1 MKTFT
6 IALMP
11 GDGIGIEIVPP
22 CFDLVQEAASIIGG
36 FTLEGI
42 MVEAGAAYYQKT
54 GDGFPEAHFE
64 IAKNADAILL
74 GAMGLP
80 DVRYPDGREI
90 APQLELRERLDLYA
104 GVRPVKVYPGIPSV
118 LASEK
123 YPDIDFVLVR
133 ESTEG
138 LFTFRT
144 EGTVENGVAREILQM
159 TRTGCER
166 IFDFS
171 FRLARRRKD
180 RGGKNLVSCVD
191 KANVFRSFKFYRDI
205 FVKKAK
211 EYPDVG
217 VDYCY
222 VDAMAMNMVK
232 RPWDYDVMV
241 MENQFGDILSD
252 LGAALMGGLGMA
264 PSADIGDTHAVF
276 QPCHGSAPDIMGQ
289 DKANPLA
296 TFLSGVLM
304 LDWLADT
311 RDCQE
316 AGNAAKLLEK
326 AITETLASSKVVPYE
341 FGGQTGTK
349 AMTDAVRKTLQQ
361 ISTK

>member
-1 MKTFT
+1 MKKFT

-11 GDGIGIEIVPP
+11 GDGIGPEIVPP
-22 CFDLVQEAASIIGG
+22 CFEVLEAAAAKVGG
-36 FTLEGI
+36 FSLEGI
-42 MVEAGAAYYQKT
+42 TIEAGAAYYQKT

-64 IAKNADAILL
+64 QAKAADAILL

-80 DVRYPDGREI
+80 DIRYADGREI

-104 GVRPVKVYPGIPSV
+104 GVRPVKVYPGIPAV
-118 LASEK
+118 LASPK
-123 YPDIDFVLVR
+123 YKDIDFVLIR

-138 LFTFRT
+138 LFAFRT
-144 EGTVENGVAREILQM
+144 EGSIKDGVAQEVLQM
-159 TRTGCER
+159 TRKGCER

-171 FRLARRRKD
+171 FKLAQRRKE
-180 RGGKNLVSCVD
+180 RGGKNLVTCVD

-205 FVKKAK
+205 FVEKAQ
-211 EYPDVG
+211 EFHDVN

-222 VDAMAMNMVK
+222 IDAMALNMVK

-252 LGAALMGGLGMA
+252 LGAGLMGGLGMA
-264 PSADIGDTHAVF
+264 PSADIGDKHAVF

-304 LDWLADT
+304 LEWLADVHA
-311 RDCQE
+311 CPE
-316 AGNAAKLLEK
+316 AAKAAELIEAAIAK
-326 AITETLASSKVVPYE
+326 ALADGQIMPYE
-341 FGGQTGTK
+341 FGGTSGTK
-349 AMTDAVRKTLQQ
+349 EITQAVLQNL
-361 ISTK
+361 

>member
-1 MKTFT
+1 MKKFS

-11 GDGIGIEIVPP
+11 GDGIGTEIVPP
-22 CFDLVQEAASIIGG
+22 CFDLLQEAAALTGG
-36 FTLEGI
+36 FVLERVDI
-42 MVEAGAAYYQKT
+42 EAGAACYRKT

-64 IAKNADAILL
+64 AAKNADAILL

-80 DVRYPDGREI
+80 NVRYPDGREI

-104 GVRPVKVYPGIPSV
+104 GVRPVKVYRGIPPV
-118 LASEK
+118 LASEN
-123 YPDIDFVLVR
+123 YPSIDFVLVR

-144 EGTVENGVAREILQM
+144 KGTIENGVAREILQM
-159 TRTGCER
+159 TRKGCER

-171 FRLARRRKD
+171 FRLARRRGK
-180 RGGKNLVSCVD
+180 RGGKNLVTCVD

-205 FVKKAK
+205 FTEKAAG
-211 EYPDVG
+211 YPDVNT
-217 VDYCY
+217 DYCY

-264 PSADIGDTHAVF
+264 PSADIGDEHAVF

-304 LDWLADT
+304 LDWLAEKHA
-311 RDCQE
+311 CPE
-316 AGNAAKLLEK
+316 AAEAAELLEK
-326 AITETLASSKVVPYE
+326 AIAATLASGTVMPYE
-341 FGGQTGTK
+341 FGGTTGTR
-349 AMTDAVRKTLQQ
+349 AMTDAVRKRLAGPR
-361 ISTK
+361 K

>member
-11 GDGIGIEIVPP
+11 GDGIGMDIVPP
-22 CFDLVQEAASIIGG
+22 CFDLLQEAAAITGG
-36 FTLEGI
+36 FALESV

-54 GDGFPEAHFE
+54 GDGFPESHFE
-64 IAKNADAILL
+64 TAKNADAILL

-90 APQLELRERLDLYA
+90 APQIELRERLDLYA
-104 GVRPVKVYPGIPSV
+104 GVRPVKVYPGTPPV
-118 LASEK
+118 LGSERF
-123 YPDIDFVLVR
+123 PEIDFVLVR

-138 LFTFRT
+138 LFAFRT
-144 EGTVENGVAREILQM
+144 EGTIENNVAREVLQI
-159 TRTGCER
+159 TRKGSER
-166 IFDFS
+166 VFDFS
-171 FRLARRRKD
+171 FRLAQRRKK
-180 RGGKNLVSCVD
+180 RGGKNLVTCVD
-191 KANVFRSFKFYRDI
+191 KANVFRSFKFARDI
-205 FVKKAK
+205 FTEKSK

-217 VDYCY
+217 TDYCY

-264 PSADIGDTHAVF
+264 PSADIGDSHAVF

-289 DKANPLA
+289 NKANPLA
-296 TFLSGVLM
+296 TFLSGALM

-311 RDCQE
+311 RNCPQ
-316 AGNAAKLLEK
+316 AARAAELLE
-326 AITETLASSKVVPYE
+326 AAVTQTLASGTVKPYE
-341 FGGQTGTK
+341 FGGTTGTRE
-349 AMTDAVRKTLQQ
+349 MTEAVRATLR
-361 ISTK
+361 TMKA

>member
-1 MKTFT
+1 MKVFT

-11 GDGIGIEIVPP
+11 GDGIGPDIVPP
-22 CFDLVQEAASIIGG
+22 CYELLRDAAAATGG
-36 FTLEGI
+36 FSLERVDI
-42 MVEAGAAYYQKT
+42 EAGAAHYRKT
-54 GDGFPEAHFE
+54 GDGFPEERFE
-64 IAKNADAILL
+64 AAKKADAILL

-90 APQLELRERLDLYA
+90 TPQLELRERLDLYA
-104 GVRPVKVYPGIPSV
+104 GVRPVKVYPGVPPI

-123 YPDIDFVLVR
+123 YPEIDFVLVR

-138 LFTFRT
+138 LFAFRA
-144 EGTVENGVAREILQM
+144 EGVVENDSAREVLQL
-159 TRTGCER
+159 TRRGCER
-166 IFDFS
+166 IYDFS
-171 FRLARRRKD
+171 FNLVRRRKNQ
-180 RGGKNLVSCVD
+180 GGKNRLTCVD
-191 KANVFRSFKFYRDI
+191 KANVFRSFKFARDI
-205 FVKKAK
+205 FAERSKRH
-211 EYPDVG
+211 PDVR

-264 PSADIGDTHAVF
+264 PSADIGDAHAVF

-296 TFLSGVLM
+296 MFLSGVLL

-311 RDCQE
+311 RDCPE
-316 AGNAAKLLEK
+316 AGAAARLVENAIVQTLASGTIKPFEFGGTTGTR
-326 AITETLASSKVVPYE
+326 AISDAVRETLAKMS
-341 FGGQTGTK
+341 
-349 AMTDAVRKTLQQ
+349 
-361 ISTK
+361 

>member
-11 GDGIGIEIVPP
+11 GDGIGPEIVPP
-22 CFDLVQEAASIIGG
+22 CFDLLRDAAAITGG
-36 FTLEGI
+36 FTLERDDI
-42 MVEAGAAYYQKT
+42 EAGAAWYQKT

-64 IAKNADAILL
+64 RAKSADAILL

-104 GVRPVKVYPGIPSV
+104 GVRPVKVYPGIPPV
-118 LASEK
+118 LASAR
-123 YPDIDFVLVR
+123 YPEIDFVLVR

-144 EGTVENGVAREILQM
+144 QGTIENGVAREILQM
-159 TRTGCER
+159 TRKGCER
-166 IFDFS
+166 VFDFS
-171 FRLARRRKD
+171 FKLARRRKA
-180 RGGKNLVSCVD
+180 RGGKNLVTCVD

-205 FVKKAK
+205 FTEKSTG
-211 EYPDVG
+211 YGDVA

-276 QPCHGSAPDIMGQ
+276 QPCHGSAPDLMGQ

-296 TFLSGVLM
+296 TFLSGALM
-304 LDWLADT
+304 LDWLADEHN
-311 RDCQE
+311 CPE
-316 AGNAAKLLEK
+316 AAKAAELVEK
-326 AITETLASSKVVPYE
+326 AIAATLASGEVMPYE
-341 FGGQTGTK
+341 FGGGTGTR
-349 AMTDAVRKTLQQ
+349 AMTEAVRKALKTM
-361 ISTK
+361 KA